1 MSLAKIIEVMVVD
14 DTSVSRLLITDAL
27 DQMGIQD
34 LDCQR
39 WKAGSEHANG

>member
-27 DQMGIQD
+27 DQMGIQRSR
-34 LDCQR
+34 LPKMESR
-39 WKAGSEHANG
+39 L